1 MQTNKNV
8 SAPDYQEDAPTIE
21 EVQASSGTLLLEFGT
36 PWCGHC
42 QAAQSIIASALL
54 SHPEIKHIKV
64 YDGKGKKL
72 GRIFKVK
79 LWPSL
84 ILLRNGQEL
93 GRLVRPQDTAGINLL
108 LSK

>member
-1 MQTNKNV
+1 MQTNKTGP
-8 SAPDYQEDAPTIE
+8 APDYQADAPTIE

-42 QAAQSIIASALL
+42 QAAQGIIAAALR
-54 SHPEIKHIKV
+54 SHPEIQHIKV

-84 ILLRNGQEL
+84 ILLRDGQEL
-93 GRLVRPQDTAGINLL
+93 GRLVRPQHTEEITLL
-108 LSK
+108 LTK

>member
-1 MQTNKNV
+1 MQANKKAA
-8 SAPDYQEDAPTIE
+8 APEYQVDAPTIE

-42 QAAQSIIASALL
+42 QAAQAMIAQALL
-54 SHPEIKHIKV
+54 SHPEVQHIKV

-72 GRIFKVK
+72 GRSFKVK

-93 GRLVRPQDTAGINLL
+93 GRLVRPQQTADINLL

>member
-1 MQTNKNV
+1 MQTYK
-8 SAPDYQEDAPTIE
+8 SAAASDYQVDAPSIE
-21 EVQASSGTLLLEFGT
+21 EVQALSGTVLLEFGT

-42 QAAQSIIASALL
+42 RAAQTIIAPALL

-72 GRIFKVK
+72 GRSFKVK
-79 LWPSL
+79 LWPSF

-93 GRLVRPQDTAGINLL
+93 GRLVRPKQTADMNLL
-108 LSK
+108 LTK